1 MSYATCCPFHSK
13 VISTEE
19 SGLNILTNTHKSCS
33 GVGCWLPLTPAL
45 RFHYLCL
52 YCPVRLWFQ
61 LCIHTIVP
69 GFLNIYPVF
78 SQRFV
83 GFSIQLLGFASYSRC
98 WQFCYK
104 TSSFW
109 CWVLNGSCIFYIGDP
124 LYYGQLKKFLFL
136 VTAATLNGGR
146 GCWTQFWNGTTQR
159 LSQPNL
165 L

>member
-1 MSYATCCPFHSK
+1 MSPKCNWRLGTLLLSLPKKKELLRKEFLTQIENLYPKLMGNNHVQNLDFFFIFFVSYATCCPFHSK

-83 GFSIQLLGFASYSRC
+83 GFSIQLLRLASYSRC
-98 WQFCYK
+98 WQ
-104 TSSFW
+104 
-109 CWVLNGSCIFYIGDP
+109 
-124 LYYGQLKKFLFL
+124 
-136 VTAATLNGGR
+136 
-146 GCWTQFWNGTTQR
+146 
-159 LSQPNL
+159 
-165 L
+165 